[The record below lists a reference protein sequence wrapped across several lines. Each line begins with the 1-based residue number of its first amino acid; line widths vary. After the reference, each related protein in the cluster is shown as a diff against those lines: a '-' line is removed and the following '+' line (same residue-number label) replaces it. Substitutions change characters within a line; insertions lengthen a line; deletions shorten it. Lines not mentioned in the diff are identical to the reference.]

1 MKNTICFVAD
11 VCFLL
16 GFAICA
22 VFSPAV
28 RQDLE
33 EFNNGKN
40 DIY

>member
-1 MKNTICFVAD
+1 MKNIICEIVDF
-11 VCFLL
+11 FSLL
-16 GFAICA
+16 AFAIYA

>member
-1 MKNTICFVAD
+1 MKNIICFVAD

-16 GFAICA
+16 AFAIYA

-33 EFNNGKN
+33 EFNNGKK

>member
-1 MKNTICFVAD
+1 MKYIICFVAD
-11 VCFLL
+11 VCILL
-16 GFAICA
+16 AFAIYA

>member
-1 MKNTICFVAD
+1 MKNIIYFVAD
-11 VCFLL
+11 ACFLL
-16 GFAICA
+16 AFVVYA

-33 EFNNGKN
+33 EFNNGKK